1 MKVSELYNQ
10 VAQLGFE
17 DSLENDDRFYQAANR
32 ALFQVAALRPE
43 VRVFLLNH
51 NPLENKILSDTRGP
65 FNKKETLCF
74 EAENVKAYYFEAS
87 GKGMCYIEKY
97 NEANEKWEE
106 QGSVTLDSSIKI
118 FKTYYGL
125 IEIDGNINTKGLI
138 RLRFTGDYLYS
149 VQNVAMYSDIYSNDK
164 KDIPTAAEYTAYDIS
179 VLVDDFLAL
188 ESPPIQDDS
197 SFVKLGKHY
206 DVESGKTLIISNDI
220 SGAFR
225 ILYRHKPTRLEA
237 KLNADEDNTII
248 DVDDELANLL
258 PTLIASYVWLEDEP
272 EKAQYYYSLYK
283 ELAYNVERNTRKLAP
298 VTITNNGW

>member
-43 VRVFLLNH
+43 VRVFVLKH
-51 NPLENKILSDTRGP
+51 KPLENKILSDISGP
-65 FNKKETLCF
+65 FEKKEQLYF
-74 EAENVKAYYFEAS
+74 EAKNVKSYYFEAD

-97 NEANEKWEE
+97 NETNGEWEE
-106 QGSVTLDSSIKI
+106 KGDIPLESKINI
-118 FKTYYGL
+118 FKSYYGF
-125 IEIDGNINTKGLI
+125 INSECTNCLV
-138 RLRFTGDYLYS
+138 RLRFCGDYLYS
-149 VQNVAMYSDIYSNDK
+149 VKNVAMYSDIYSDDEE
-164 KDIPTAAEYTAYDIS
+164 DIPVFNEYTRYDIS
-179 VLVDDFLAL
+179 MMVDDFLAL
-188 ESPPIQDDS
+188 ESPPIRYDGG
-197 SFVKLGKHY
+197 FVKMGKHY
-206 DVESGKTLIISNDI
+206 DVESGKMLLISNEI
-220 SGAFR
+220 SGVFQV
-225 ILYRHKPTRLEA
+225 LYRHKPTRLES
-237 KLNADEDNTII
+237 KVNADEDNTII
-248 DVDDELANLL
+248 DVDEELANLL